1 MKGKEISRGALYGA
15 WNNDND
21 PYHTIRDRVA
31 ESLYKEIINR
41 KKEYEIEAVSKNTG
55 FSISDV
61 ERIYYHIFIRK
72 HLFRNGRVHK
82 FDPDYYTV
90 HSWLRLREGKTVYK
104 HDITM
109 LHHELEEEK
118 IMGDSLEIVY
128 EDAHDIVAKKYN
140 YEVELVEYLKK
151 HDV

>member
-1 MKGKEISRGALYGA
+1 MKGKEISRGTLYGA

-41 KKEYEIEAVSKNTG
+41 KKEYEIAAIALNSG
-55 FSISDV
+55 FSVDDV
-61 ERIYYHIFIRK
+61 ERIYNHIFIRN
-72 HLFRNGRVHK
+72 HLFKDGTIHK
-82 FDPDYYTV
+82 FDPDYYMV
-90 HSWLRLREGKTVYK
+90 HSWLRLREGKTIYK

-109 LHHELEEEK
+109 LYHELEEEK

-128 EDAHDIVAKKYN
+128 EDAHDVVSKTYN
-140 YEVELVEYLKK
+140 YQLELLEYLQKRN
-151 HDV
+151 V